1 MHTLVIRE
9 ELYEKNRWIAES
21 LFKACEEANTWA
33 IQQMR
38 FSIPIVQTLAEEFL
52 LDIPSKESNLSS
64 IEFEDLIEVKEI
76 SFSYPNTK
84 VLVLNNINFDTMVAE
99 YLLHPE
105 KNSYKL
111 DYLSLDYLNYK
122 MVPIEDLIGSGL
134 HQKTMAEVPLEDI
147 SYYAV
152 EDADVTYQLSA
163 ILKERLKKN
172 NLSKP
177 YNEIELPLISVLI
190 EIEKN
195 VLRNKSDLVIGIG
208 GGRSVD
214 IAKMIGFNIDKSFVS
229 IPTSASH
236 DGIAS
241 PFVSVKGDRPHSLVA
256 TAPLGV
262 FVDVDIIKKAPRRL
276 LASGCGDLIAKI
288 TAVRDWQLGRDKT
301 GEYYGRYSADLA
313 LMSAKILMESSASFS
328 KKGLN
333 VREIVEA
340 LISAGV
346 ASCIAGSSRPC
357 SGAEHLFSHAVDKLE
372 PGVGLHGEKCGI
384 GAIMIAKL
392 QGQDW
397 KKIVKTLKDVG
408 VPTTA
413 KEIGLKPEI
422 LTKALTIAQSLRPE
436 RYTIL
441 KEVSMTEKKA
451 VALAKSTRVL

>member
-1 MHTLVIRE
+1 MLSHTM
-9 ELYEKNRWIAES
+9 ELPRKIVVGEKNITDIGKFLKS
-21 LFKACEEANTWA
+21 LKNAKKV
-33 IQQMR
+33 
-38 FSIPIVQTLAEEFL
+38 SIISGSNVKKIVQ
-52 LDIPSKESNLSS
+52 
-64 IEFEDLIEVKEI
+64 
-76 SFSYPNTK
+76 
-84 VLVLNNINFDTMVAE
+84 
-99 YLLHPE
+99 E
-105 KNSYKL
+105 K
-111 DYLSLDYLNYK
+111 
-122 MVPIEDLIGSGL
+122 
-134 HQKTMAEVPLEDI
+134 
-147 SYYAV
+147 
-152 EDADVTYQLSA
+152 
-163 ILKERLKKN
+163 
-172 NLSKP
+172 
-177 YNEIELPLISVLI
+177 
-190 EIEKN
+190 IEKSLGASKIKCVWHLGETN
-195 VLRNKSDLVIGIG
+195 DIKSIKDIEKKVSQKKSDLVIGVG

-214 IAKMIGFNIDKSFVS
+214 IAKMIGFNLDKPFVS

-241 PFVSVKGDRPHSLVA
+241 PFVSVRGDKPHSLVA

-262 FVDVDIIKKAPRRL
+262 FVDVDIIKKAPRKL

-288 TAVRDWQLGRDKT
+288 TAVKDWQLGRDQT

-313 LMSAKILMESSASFS
+313 LMSAKILMESSTDFS

-372 PGVGLHGEKCGI
+372 VGVGLHGEKCGI

-413 KEIGLKPEI
+413 KEIGLKSKI
-422 LTKALTIAQSLRPE
+422 LAKALTIAQSLRPE

-441 KEVSMTEKKA
+441 KEVNMTEKKA
-451 VALAKSTRVL
+451 VALAKSTKVL